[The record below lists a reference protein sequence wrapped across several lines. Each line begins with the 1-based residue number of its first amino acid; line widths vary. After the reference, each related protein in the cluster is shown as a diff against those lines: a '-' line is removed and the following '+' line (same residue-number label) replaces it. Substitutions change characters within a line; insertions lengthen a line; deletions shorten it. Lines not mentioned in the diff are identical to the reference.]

1 MLHQLCHSAG
11 GLMTGTGNGPLTGVR
26 VVELAGIGPGPFAA
40 MLLAD
45 LGADVVRVDRPGGA
59 GLAIDPAH
67 DLTNRNKRSV
77 LIDLKAPDGPAR
89 VLDLVERADILIEGY
104 RPEVAERLGVGP
116 RHCLARNPRLVY
128 GRMTGWG
135 QDGPLAQRAGHDI
148 AYIAVTGT
156 LGMIGRP
163 DEGPTVPANLVGDY
177 AGGSLYLVVGVLAA
191 LQHARTH
198 GEGQVVDAAIVDGA
212 AHLATM
218 IHGML
223 AAGGWQDRRGANLLD
238 GGCPFYG
245 TYETA
250 DGQYMAVG
258 SLEQRFYDEF
268 VRLIGLAEVAPA
280 RKDLARWGE
289 LRTAIAERFRTRTRA
304 EWTAVFEGSDACVA
318 PVLSLREA
326 PAHPHLAARATF
338 VEHGGLTQ
346 PAPAP
351 RFSATPGSVRRL
363 PALPGADTAEV
374 ARDWG
379 VPELT
384 AAPHAKPIEENDS

>member
-1 MLHQLCHSAG
+1 MAVAG
-11 GLMTGTGNGPLTGVR
+11 MANSGPLAGVR

-59 GLAIDPAH
+59 GLAIDPEY
-67 DLTNRNKRSV
+67 DITNRNKRSV
-77 LIDLKAPDGPAR
+77 VIDLKADDGPAR
-89 VLDLVERADILIEGY
+89 VLDLVAKADVLIEGY
-104 RPEVAERLGVGP
+104 RPGVAERLGVGP
-116 RHCLARNPRLVY
+116 DDCHARNPRLVY

-135 QDGPLAQRAGHDI
+135 QEGPLAQRAGHDI
-148 AYIAVTGT
+148 AYIALTGT

-163 DEGPTVPANLVGDY
+163 DEPPTVPANLVGDF
-177 AGGSLYLVVGVLAA
+177 AGGSLYLVVGILAA
-191 LQHARTH
+191 LHHARDT
-198 GEGQVVDAAIVDGA
+198 GAGQVVDAAIVDGA
-212 AHLATM
+212 SHLAAM

-223 AAGGWQDRRGANLLD
+223 AAGGWQDRRGSNLLD

-245 TYETA
+245 TYETS

-258 SLEQRFYDEF
+258 ALEQQFYDEF
-268 VRLIGLAEVAPA
+268 IALLGIEGTVPA

-289 LRTAIAERFRTRTRA
+289 LRDAVAACFKTRTRE

-326 PAHPHLAARATF
+326 PGHPHLAARGTF
-338 VEHGGLTQ
+338 TDHGGITQ

-351 RFSATPGSVRRL
+351 RFSATPTTVRRG
-363 PALPGADTAEV
+363 PAQPGADTAGV
-374 ARDWG
+374 ARDWD
-379 VPELT
+379 VPSLT
-384 AAPHAKPIEENDS
+384 KEEN